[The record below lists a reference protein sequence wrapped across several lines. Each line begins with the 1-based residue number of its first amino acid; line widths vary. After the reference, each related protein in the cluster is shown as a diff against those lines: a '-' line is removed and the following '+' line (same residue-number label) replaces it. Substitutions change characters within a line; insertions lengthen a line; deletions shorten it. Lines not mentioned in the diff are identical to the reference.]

1 MEVSKSSANYE
12 ILDSGTV
19 ILYHENA
26 DLTFFFSEKEAR
38 YRVELRFL
46 ADSSG
51 QQRIQQKNYAG
62 GSLLECYNFGGAG
75 TGTAVPYQ
83 FANFNGRR
91 MYLCFWTYQEGS
103 TPNVSRARSV
113 KYTIYIE
120 PNSRK

>member
-19 ILYHENA
+19 ILYHEDA
-26 DLTFFFSEKEAR
+26 DLTFLFSEKEER

-62 GSLLECYNFGGAG
+62 GALLECYNFGGMG
-75 TGTAVPYQ
+75 TGTAVPYE

-103 TPNVSRARSV
+103 NLGVKRTRSV
-113 KYTIYIE
+113 KYTVYIE
-120 PNSRK
+120 PDFQK